1 MAMELRALLLLPLY
15 FPGLQA
21 QTPDAEESRWE
32 GSTLYIQCPYAAQAH
47 YQHRKAWCRMKD
59 GRCVESLAE
68 MTYPTQYPK
77 FTNGRVTIEDNAVLR
92 TLSITM
98 TNLQAE
104 DTGTY
109 SCAYRLYAYPYEYL
123 SPKTV
128 SLNVFKELHGWE
140 LDSLSMPCKYSTLV
154 HSMGTKA
161 LCRRGETGC
170 KTLVKTGYPSMRTNI
185 KALEDRALIQDD
197 TQTRT
202 VTITMQKLQARDAGT
217 YWCALYGDPHPTR
230 IMEFRLSV
238 SKRDTMAVAPW
249 ACGAKAQA
257 WPFLLCL
264 LPAETQG
271 RFWDLRSSGYRR
283 TLRQDRVTI
292 QDDTQQ
298 GIVTVTIWNLQA
310 QDFGIYWCALFEQDQ
325 LFRMVER
332 RVVKYFIA
340 TRRSLPQSV
349 SACTY
354 SPSFCH
360 ALGSDVKT
368 FILLSAFLSILFI
381 LALISSI
388 TLCVRQRKQLKR
400 RGNTQAVDIYE
411 KPEDIAQL
419 DSTERMESP
428 TDDSKDLKYVAL
440 NFKSQLSPEDPLY
453 CNVEPSQ
460 VHRKPEDENVEYA
473 IIALKQLPTND
484 KE

>member
-238 SKRDTMAVAPW
+238 SKRTQRYTAKESGNVSVECLYRAQDYGAVS
-249 ACGAKAQA
+249 KA
-257 WPFLLCL
+257 WCK
-264 LPAETQG
+264 QG
-271 RFWDLRSSGYRR
+271 DKKSCTTLVHRDLRSSGYRR

-325 LFRMVER
+325 LFRMVE
-332 RVVKYFIA
+332 VTLSI
-340 TRRSLPQSV
+340 SEV
-349 SACTY
+349 SAGKTVPGTAGT
-354 SPSFCH
+354 SPTTPS
-360 ALGSDVKT
+360 ANSPAPSSDVKT

-400 RGNTQAVDIYE
+400 RA
-411 KPEDIAQL
+411 
-419 DSTERMESP
+419 
-428 TDDSKDLKYVAL
+428 
-440 NFKSQLSPEDPLY
+440 
-453 CNVEPSQ
+453 
-460 VHRKPEDENVEYA
+460 
-473 IIALKQLPTND
+473 
-484 KE
+484 